1 MKLGDYLTAIN
12 YSKENLLDSDDTT
25 IEKDY
30 TPFVINRC
38 LSYFPDTILQ
48 VNEMNIRP
56 SIDKKMQ
63 FDFLLGSIRKRKR
76 FSKWIKDENVEDF
89 EMIRD
94 YFEYSNRKTKE
105 IMHLLTEEDIE
116 NIRQEVC
123 TGGQK

>member
-63 FDFLLGSIRKRKR
+63 FDFLLESIRKRKR

-116 NIRQEVC
+116 NIRKEVC